1 MLCCFQKL
9 KTQQNPWN
17 KSSSLVFLLTNIIL
31 SRTCSSGVSTNKLC
45 YTHVPQTLLCFQCSQ
60 RTNSSYCPSIGVVF
74 RWHNSFTYESFKH
87 MHIILQ
93 PQNIYDMHECQRAGE
108 KNNFIEKVICKLV
121 TDVISLSEILAG
133 YYQAVSPTVS
143 TLHFASL
150 FPVMPVHIFILK
162 AFLSMLPAWN
172 NVIAVVQRLRQ
183 TEQAVLGSNGAAYYQ
198 VFFVFFKCR
207 GGKLGVILASP

>member
-1 MLCCFQKL
+1 M
-9 KTQQNPWN
+9 
-17 KSSSLVFLLTNIIL
+17 
-31 SRTCSSGVSTNKLC
+31 
-45 YTHVPQTLLCFQCSQ
+45 
-60 RTNSSYCPSIGVVF
+60 VF

-108 KNNFIEKVICKLV
+108 KNNLIEKVICKPV

-133 YYQAVSPTVS
+133 CYQAVSPTVS

-150 FPVMPVHIFILK
+150 FPVVPVHIFILK

-198 VFFVFFKCR
+198 VFFFFFFKMSRWETWSYSCFAISGSHVLLQILLLVTEVFSTLLLHLISGHVQHKR
-207 GGKLGVILASP
+207 VPRMFLGTNLQVIWTRQEKNQTS